1 MAHGYGSRFSNN
13 SKFAAANGGHVKRR
27 KEKPEKH
34 ETKPL
39 CNSCGLSS
47 ESMVPLCQLCYYSG
61 IGSSEERIR
70 FEHVQEQTEKDRDR
84 KSREKGISESKLKK
98 CDLVDRT
105 VWLEDNVILVD
116 DKFRVTSN
124 THIPELY
131 VEVINNGKKSK
142 KYFMKNFKQFVTT
155 FLDGKRKNVTFNSP
169 YVTKKPSTHKKK
181 KKTPIYH
188 IWTGKDTLCNRFA
201 SGEFVADNF
210 IGSDSPD
217 EGRVCKTCLKLQS
230 KSKKRR
236 KKYV

>member
-1 MAHGYGSRFSNN
+1 MAHGYGRRFSNN

-34 ETKPL
+34 KTKPL

-47 ESMVPLCQLCYYSG
+47 ESMVPLCQLCYYG
-61 IGSSEERIR
+61 GNGSSEDRIR
-70 FEHVQEQTEKDRDR
+70 FEHVQEVAEKEEA
-84 KSREKGISESKLKK
+84 KESRRKGISKSKLKRY
-98 CDLVDRT
+98 DLVDRT

-116 DKFRVTSN
+116 DKYRVTSN
-124 THIPELY
+124 TDIPELY
-131 VEVINNGKKSK
+131 VEAINNGKKSK

-155 FLDGKRKNVTFNSP
+155 FLEGKRKTATFNSR
-169 YVTKKPSTHKKK
+169 YVTRKPSRHKKRK
-181 KKTPIYH
+181 NPIYH

-201 SGEFVADNF
+201 SGEFTVDNF
-210 IGSDSPD
+210 MASDSPD
-217 EGRVCKTCLKLQS
+217 NGRVCKTCLKLQS